1 MNVERAIT
9 VRRSIRK
16 FNSRP
21 VGDEVLRKILLAGND
36 APSALNNQDKAIIA
50 IVGDKAKAKLNEVVK
65 ANSTPETV
73 ERITARLNGEF
84 NFFYNAPVL
93 ILVTSC
99 DVLYR
104 EADCACAIENM
115 YLRTTDL
122 GLGACWINQ
131 LTKVNYPELK
141 EFLKKSGLGEEYV
154 VYGALAVGYT
164 DETFTTKEKK
174 NRIIV
179 VR

>member
-1 MNVERAIT
+1 MNVERAIN

-16 FNSRP
+16 FNDKP
-21 VGDEVLRKILLAGND
+21 VPDEVLRKILLAGNS
-36 APSALNNQDKAIIA
+36 APSALNNQKKALVA
-50 IVGDKAKAKLNEVVK
+50 IVGDGAKAKLNEVVK
-65 ANSTPETV
+65 INSTKETV

-99 DVLYR
+99 DVLYP
-104 EADCACAIENM
+104 EADCSCAIENM
-115 YLRTTDL
+115 YLMATDL

-131 LTKVNYPELK
+131 LTKVKYPELR
-141 EFLKKSGLGEEYV
+141 EFLKKSGLDESYE

-164 DETFTTKEKK
+164 DESFEPKAKN
-174 NRIIV
+174 NRIII